1 MPPASYSYFQSWQNE
16 PRGRLFKG
24 RKAENAALTR
34 KASLF
39 SPNNDQDVSGRSVD
53 YGSNDL
59 RLDPS
64 LKAENIQIA
73 PDLKNNQPI
82 EARPDEDLK
91 PKGFGGLFGG
101 QGAKEPGI
109 ISKIL
114 QVGLPALT
122 GLAGGVG
129 ILPGLLTGYAG
140 MKAGEYKRQDDA
152 LDRQLKQDALNKP
165 SETERLFQNYKGMS
179 DEDRALYGQ
188 FQSLRQPT
196 GLTPYQAAMLERGD
210 RNEAAKGEKETK
222 STETGLRKEFI
233 SNPIFKNYQ
242 TAKVGM
248 EKMEN
253 SMKNTEK
260 TGFDDMALIFNYMH
274 VLDPQSVV
282 REGEFKTAENN
293 ASALEKMGIALNKI
307 QTGERLTPA
316 QRANLLNS
324 ARGQYNAQRS
334 NFDSWG
340 KEYQSLAKESGV
352 TAKKVVKGW
361 SPLPERVSPFYG
373 KTKDINE
380 SNMDEGSRAALDWL
394 YENPND
400 PDAPAVINILKR
412 KAILR

>member
-188 FQSLRQPT
+188 FQSLRQPA
-196 GLTPYQAAMLERGD
+196 GLTPYQAAMLD
-210 RNEAAKGEKETK
+210 RADKRDAREAEKPPKIDPNTPEQIFIRDAIHKMTNK
-222 STETGLRKEFI
+222 QTILNTLQSTL
-233 SNPIFKNYQ
+233 
-242 TAKVGM
+242 
-248 EKMEN
+248 
-253 SMKNTEK
+253 
-260 TGFDDMALIFNYMH
+260 
-274 VLDPQSVV
+274 
-282 REGEFKTAENN
+282 AEY
-293 ASALEKMGIALNKI
+293 KDALNKGDEQAAYTI
-307 QTGERLTPA
+307 G
-316 QRANLLNS
+316 QRALKVMNSTEGADAIGEGEATRLSPQLNMF
-324 ARGQYNAQRS
+324 RTPFQLPGDLGVGRKLPE
-334 NFDSWG
+334 FG
-340 KEYQSLAKESGV
+340 QSLQD
-352 TAKKVVKGW
+352 T
-361 SPLPERVSPFYG
+361 
-373 KTKDINE
+373 
-380 SNMDEGSRAALDWL
+380 
-394 YENPND
+394 
-400 PDAPAVINILKR
+400 INILQKSIDESAQQIKDPSKVLDGR
-412 KAILR
+412 DKSIGAPYSQDDIEAEIRRRGLK